1 MVWYNPLSWF
11 SRSAQVVLENANTNV
26 LKSALRNYINAVNAL
41 PNKNN
46 AHIYGLMMQKAN
58 GTNASYK
65 NRIINGIAKVVI
77 ASRPALGQAAAAVA
91 TGAPEGPAAAAVNA
105 ATAKINTVSGAFV
118 KNQYNTAANNVQA
131 AINKAKNTTN
141 LLSKQA
147 AINKAKIALK
157 AYKSLMN
164 SVLPPMMT
172 QNLRIRHPPSRY
184 INFNKQISNINV
196 IKPEN
201 TGLAVRTN
209 VPNPMTVKKFLNNH
223 KNDNVN
229 KAARIMAGQFKNT
242 NLSTLALTNLSNKQQ
257 EILNKAIQFKRNNNA
272 TRAARAAAKLNQN
285 VGNVFNTANLSQ
297 NQLAQK
303 VANNAKAAKNAK
315 IQAILLKVWGH
326 AGTGRGSESQLY
338 RNQTALPAARAN
350 KELMNMMTNNI
361 SRANF
366 NAVLNNPAFAPPTN
380 TSGGNRA
387 RHTQRVKYMLRNLG
401 WKLPT
406 N

>member
-1 MVWYNPLSWF
+1 MVWWNPLTWF
-11 SRSAQVVLENANTNV
+11 SRSAQVILKNSNTNV

-65 NRIINGIAKVVI
+65 NRIINGIAKVVV

-91 TGAPEGPAAAAVNA
+91 IGAPEGPAAAAVNA
-105 ATAKINTVSGAFV
+105 ATAKINAASGAFV

-201 TGLAVRTN
+201 TGLVVRTN

-242 NLSTLALTNLSNKQQ
+242 DLSTLALTNLSNKQQ

-272 TRAARAAAKLNQN
+272 TRAARAAAKLNQDVAGIFSSN
-285 VGNVFNTANLSQ
+285 LEQAPVAPNLGAFVNKSKAAAELLYKQAYGGVGGIGLKSGQWTVNKSVQNLTNTNNKMARFIGLNRAIVNANLNARSNKGQ
-297 NQLAQK
+297 ANRAKKVLNAIIQK
-303 VANNAKAAKNAK
+303 
-315 IQAILLKVWGH
+315 
-326 AGTGRGSESQLY
+326 
-338 RNQTALPAARAN
+338 QTAVP
-350 KELMNMMTNNI
+350 
-361 SRANF
+361 
-366 NAVLNNPAFAPPTN
+366 
-380 TSGGNRA
+380 GN
-387 RHTQRVKYMLRNLG
+387 
-401 WKLPT
+401 
-406 N
+406 

>member
-1 MVWYNPLSWF
+1 MGWWPPSTWF
-11 SRSAQVVLENANTNV
+11 KRSAQTVLSNANTSV
-26 LKSALRNYINAVNAL
+26 LRNALRNYISAVKAL

-46 AHIYGLMMQKAN
+46 AHIYGLMMKTAN
-58 GTNASYK
+58 GANASYK

-77 ASRPALGQAAAAVA
+77 ASGPALGQAAAAVA
-91 TGAPEGPAAAAVNA
+91 NGAPEGAAAAAVNN
-105 ATAKINTVSGAFV
+105 ATAKINAASGAFV
-118 KNQYNTAANNVQA
+118 KNQYNTAANNVQT
-131 AINKAKNTTN
+131 AINKAKSTNN

-147 AINKAKIALK
+147 AINKAKNALK

-184 INFNKQISNINV
+184 INFNKQISSINV
-196 IKPEN
+196 IRPEN

-229 KAARIMAGQFKNT
+229 KAARIMAGQFKNA

-285 VGNVFNTANLSQ
+285 VANVVNTANLSQ
-297 NQLAQK
+297 QVGPNVRKGQVGGVTRNVYFHKNLKNGYFIKNQNGYYKKLPNGN
-303 VANNAKAAKNAK
+303 AN
-315 IQAILLKVWGH
+315 V
-326 AGTGRGSESQLY
+326 GTWP
-338 RNQTALPAARAN
+338 NP
-350 KELMNMMTNNI
+350 TNN
-361 SRANF
+361 RKYEF
-366 NAVLNNPAFAPPTN
+366 NRNDGFEAIGTN
-380 TSGGNRA
+380 T
-387 RHTQRVKYMLRNLG
+387 
-401 WKLPT
+401 T